1 MRLLPLML
9 AGAAACLPVAAF
21 AQDATTTAAPADTQT
36 APMPAPADAQTAP
49 MPAPMPASTD
59 AGPDTPRAPDGTR
72 GFGFVPYVGVMG
84 GYENFDNE
92 AAHRYAI
99 PQAVNANGTPAY
111 NRHLQGGLVQGV
123 VGVNVPLGPVFAG
136 VEGNVAKGFSGNID
150 WEYGVAGRFGVR
162 AGDSGMI
169 YGKAGYQW
177 VQIDH
182 FAGFTPGGDTGKK
195 YGDWTYGLGVEVG
208 PKDIGLKGLTNNAG
222 IRIRAEI
229 DTYGAFHS
237 YRPMLGIITHF

>member
-1 MRLLPLML
+1 MRILPLVV
-9 AGAAACLPVAAF
+9 AAAAACLPVASY
-21 AQDATTTAAPADTQT
+21 AQDAATSAPVDTQ
-36 APMPAPADAQTAP
+36 AA
-49 MPAPMPASTD
+49 PASTD

-72 GFGFVPYVGVMG
+72 AFGFVPYVGVMG

-92 AAHRYAI
+92 ARRSYAI
-99 PQAVNANGTPAY
+99 PQAVNSNGTSAN
-111 NRHLQGGLVQGV
+111 NRRLQGGLVQGV

-150 WEYGVAGRFGVR
+150 WEYGVAGRAGIR

-182 FAGFTPGGDTGKK
+182 FAGLTPGGDTGRK
-195 YGDWTYGLGVEVG
+195 YGDWEYGLGVEVG

-229 DTYGAFHS
+229 NTYGAFHS
-237 YRPMLGIITHF
+237 YRPMLGLITHF